1 MVVDVSVFVIVI
13 VLVLL
18 SGLFSGLT
26 LGLLG
31 LDRTE
36 LERKMKLGDKRAAKV
51 YSVRKNGNLLLCTL
65 LLGNVAVNSAIAIFL
80 GGIATGIIAGIVATV
95 LIVVFGEILPQ
106 AVISRYALA
115 VGSNTVWIVQV
126 FIVILFPIC
135 WPMAKGLDK
144 MLGEEMSTVWSH
156 NELKEIIT
164 HHRKSKG
171 SKLDADEERILLGAL
186 SFSDKIVGDIMISRS
201 HVSSLNIN
209 EIIDKKLISKMK
221 KFGLSRFPVYEGKI
235 DNIKGILF
243 LRDLAG
249 LPVVS
254 SVKKVYRKTNLM
266 VRETDK
272 LDVLL
277 RSFIMKRIHLASVF
291 NKNHEF
297 VGVVS
302 LEDVIEEI
310 FGREIVDETDYFRD
324 IQKGSR
330 ARAR

>member
-1 MVVDVSVFVIVI
+1 MVVGVSAFAIVI

-31 LDRTE
+31 LDKTE

-80 GGIATGIIAGIVATV
+80 GGIATGIIAGVVSTA

-106 AVISRYALA
+106 AFISRYALA
-115 VGSNTVWIVQV
+115 VGSNTVWIVRV
-126 FIVILFPIC
+126 FIVVLYPIC

-144 MLGEEMSTVWSH
+144 MLGDEMSTVWSH
-156 NELKEIIT
+156 NELKEIIA
-164 HHRKSKG
+164 HHRRSKN
-171 SKLDADEERILLGAL
+171 SKLDSDEERIVIGAL

-201 HVSSLNIN
+201 HVSSLNVN
-209 EIIDKKLISKMK
+209 EVLDKKLISKMK

-243 LRDLAG
+243 LRDLVG
-249 LPVVS
+249 VS
-254 SVKKVYRKTNLM
+254 FNKKVKDVYRKANLRF
-266 VRETDK
+266 RETDK
-272 LDVLL
+272 LDALL
-277 RSFIMKRIHLASVF
+277 RAFIMKRIHLAEVF
-291 NKNHEF
+291 DKNDEF

-310 FGREIVDETDYFRD
+310 FGREIVDETDYFKD
-324 IQKGSR
+324 IQKGKRVSSR
-330 ARAR
+330 